1 MSMTDLSKNTV
12 AEPHIQTSN
21 LQDLQFE
28 WLARAGRLWG
38 MALLVVDANLKIKFY
53 DKKVADFLELDRST
67 DLTGANLLD
76 IAGELAIRG
85 DFGPGDP
92 AIFVDLVKR
101 EFTGSD
107 TPADTSG
114 RKLNFLTPSGK
125 RIQFSQDIEQDGL
138 FMLGCRDVTES
149 YVRKHALEVALDS
162 SDSGYIMY
170 DIESKKFRDVGN
182 IANRQHCNG
191 LAQRLLNDK
200 IENVIHPED
209 CLLYTSPS
217 PRDS

>member
-1 MSMTDLSKNTV
+1 M
-12 AEPHIQTSN
+12 
-21 LQDLQFE
+21 
-28 WLARAGRLWG
+28 
-38 MALLVVDANLKIKFY
+38 
-53 DKKVADFLELDRST
+53 
-67 DLTGANLLD
+67 LD

-101 EFTGSD
+101 EFTSTD
-107 TPADTSG
+107 TTGDATH

-170 DIESKKFRDVGN
+170 DLS
-182 IANRQHCNG
+182 
-191 LAQRLLNDK
+191 L
-200 IENVIHPED
+200 IHI
-209 CLLYTSPS
+209 
-217 PRDS
+217 